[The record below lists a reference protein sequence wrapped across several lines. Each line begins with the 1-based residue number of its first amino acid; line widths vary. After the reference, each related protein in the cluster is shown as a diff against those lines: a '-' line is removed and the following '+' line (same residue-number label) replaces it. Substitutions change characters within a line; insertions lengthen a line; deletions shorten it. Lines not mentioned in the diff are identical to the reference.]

1 MTNHTKLNKP
11 PVGPH
16 WRSISNSPTVS
27 PTATPPPRPP
37 LSTERVSMVKKGD
50 RRHSPQCT
58 AITTLMENEIATTT
72 STPAFSSPESL
83 SYSGMTSVSHVQ
95 KLSYESGR
103 EMTEARN
110 LFNGDNS
117 DKRQHI
123 QHYLLHYGADQPT
136 LPNKDNSI
144 ISSSTALP
152 RYDIQSRSNLQRGPP
167 GGGYAFKRSMKR
179 KATWEDEEM
188 MMDSLD
194 AVDPGSVS
202 APLSQQ
208 SIQTASAQDRR
219 MSQVTEIQDQEMNC
233 DRYDC
238 EPMTATPEDC
248 SSGQMSVDIGT
259 PSSVDQQDFE
269 RSDSNNHNEGDSG
282 MMGPIWSAKRTKPR
296 LELVAIPGSAFAEM
310 EARRREAGQI
320 ELDIFQQCF
329 YNAAAT
335 SR

>member
-1 MTNHTKLNKP
+1 
-11 PVGPH
+11 
-16 WRSISNSPTVS
+16 
-27 PTATPPPRPP
+27 
-37 LSTERVSMVKKGD
+37 
-50 RRHSPQCT
+50 
-58 AITTLMENEIATTT
+58 MENEIATTT